1 MLDWMRLLLMLC
13 YAPIRGV
20 RAVRDH
26 ASLAPAIFTALLAQF
41 IYAIVIQLLVGNR
54 GLLSNGLLLTLS
66 LFQSALT
73 LVPVAL
79 ILVPVLTLV
88 ANIFDRRGSFS
99 VVITQEYAAAASV
112 VFYVLT
118 AVNVAAILIAV
129 FFHFSGIQA
138 AHVASAIQ
146 TAPQVRAMFRFG
158 PEVDA
163 QLAQQ
168 LSDPRVIAEN
178 LFRIVKAG
186 LFGIGLVIA
195 VRQVFR
201 VSALRAFTIT
211 VVSAI
216 AMIIVSPLWSL
227 LFSRVF
233 GSPFL
238 LLMLVLFLRGYV
250 TDILKTQRAKAA
262 FKRNLEAATLNP
274 ADASA
279 HYNIGLIHQ
288 QRGELDAARERFE
301 RAIQIDAEEIDSHYQ
316 LGRIDLYGDRKST
329 RLNSSHLVISY
340 AVF

>member
-129 FFHFSGIQA
+129 FFHFSGIQRSEE
-138 AHVASAIQ
+138 HTSELQ
-146 TAPQVRAMFRFG
+146 SPC
-158 PEVDA
+158 
-163 QLAQQ
+163 
-168 LSDPRVIAEN
+168 N
-178 LFRIVKAG
+178 LVCR
-186 LFGIGLVIA
+186 
-195 VRQVFR
+195 
-201 VSALRAFTIT
+201 
-211 VVSAI
+211 
-216 AMIIVSPLWSL
+216 
-227 LFSRVF
+227 
-233 GSPFL
+233 L
-238 LLMLVLFLRGYV
+238 LLE
-250 TDILKTQRAKAA
+250 KK
-262 FKRNLEAATLNP
+262 KR
-274 ADASA
+274 
-279 HYNIGLIHQ
+279 I
-288 QRGELDAARERFE
+288 
-301 RAIQIDAEEIDSHYQ
+301 
-316 LGRIDLYGDRKST
+316 
-329 RLNSSHLVISY
+329 
-340 AVF
+340 